1 MGHWVTRGPGET
13 PSWDVIVARAVRGM
27 VSYDWLTRV
36 LRALGYVSPSVRA
49 AGS

>member
-1 MGHWVTRGPGET
+1 M
-13 PSWDVIVARAVRGM
+13 ARAVRGM

-36 LRALGYVSPSVRA
+36 LRALGYVSPSVRT